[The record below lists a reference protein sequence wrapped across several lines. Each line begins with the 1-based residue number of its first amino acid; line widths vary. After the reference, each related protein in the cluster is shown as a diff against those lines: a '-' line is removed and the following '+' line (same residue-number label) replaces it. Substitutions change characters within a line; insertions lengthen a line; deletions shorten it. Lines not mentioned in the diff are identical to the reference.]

1 MMEQQAV
8 KVKAFVPE
16 ECPGCHIK
24 TSENGE
30 EGCLVDYRG
39 GLLCSWCVANWKTKE
54 ARAGRKLSF
63 IEYRREMVDI
73 TQINALAEMKKRK
86 EARAS
91 SKTSGTE
98 LGVGEKASSSVK
110 AG

>member
-8 KVKAFVPE
+8 KVKVVARQ

-24 TSENGE
+24 TGEMNE

-39 GLLCSWCVANWKTKE
+39 RLLCSWCVANWKTKE
-54 ARAGRKLSF
+54 ARAGRKLPF
-63 IEYRREMVDI
+63 IEYRREPVDI

-86 EARAS
+86 KEKAS

-110 AG
+110 AE